1 MFTTVVA
8 TTKLG
13 AYVASDP
20 DNLRAVDRLPTHVLA
35 NMAGAASGGY
45 GREGR
50 DNDYPAEYWEHYYP
64 RSILVIVVADM
75 YQNVEPYGERRADD
89 TLRQAVDTVRA
100 AATDE
105 DLFEALLDN
114 LRAMNPNGVGTAS

>member
-1 MFTTVVA
+1 
-8 TTKLG
+8 
-13 AYVASDP
+13 
-20 DNLRAVDRLPTHVLA
+20 
-35 NMAGAASGGY
+35 
-45 GREGR
+45 
-50 DNDYPAEYWEHYYP
+50 
-64 RSILVIVVADM
+64 M